1 MTRLRPAT
9 LTNVATIKTHLL
21 INELG
26 LCNIKCIFIFLFVRF
41 VRFFFFSIGT
51 QLISL
56 LCRTT
61 SVSGTHPSLSVSHP
75 VAALYSGNTQNIQD
89 GGEQE
94 AAQGKSSDIPFFICM

>member
-41 VRFFFFSIGT
+41 VRFFFLFN
-51 QLISL
+51 
-56 LCRTT
+56 RNTT
-61 SVSGTHPSLSVSHP
+61 YFPT
-75 VAALYSGNTQNIQD
+75 
-89 GGEQE
+89 
-94 AAQGKSSDIPFFICM
+94 M